1 MKTKLII
8 ATAMMATTAMAQ
20 PKLTPQNIDQVLK
33 EMTLQEKA
41 TMLVGYTF
49 GNSYWGLPSDPDP
62 NAGAIVL
69 GAAGNTAKI
78 ERLGIPHTVLTDGPA
93 GVHISEK
100 RPNDTNTYIARNSP
114 SARCWPPLGTP
125 NWWNAWAR
133 QWVTRRW
140 NTVAMSSLVLA

>member
-49 GNSYWGLPSDPDP
+49 GNKLRLIVCH
-62 NAGAIVL
+62 NAGDAVFVQMTGDMLQFPALI
-69 GAAGNTAKI
+69 GKNTF
-78 ERLGIPHTVLTDGPA
+78 
-93 GVHISEK
+93 
-100 RPNDTNTYIARNSP
+100 
-114 SARCWPPLGTP
+114 
-125 NWWNAWAR
+125 
-133 QWVTRRW
+133 
-140 NTVAMSSLVLA
+140 